1 MMNAYAHAALLA
13 LALLVAAC
21 TPLARSEPQKI
32 ETSKAAPA
40 RANVRVQV
48 VASAQLT
55 ETIDLRGS
63 TLPDHDVTLAAET
76 PGRVEEIH
84 VDLGDRVKAGDVLVR
99 VDYAMLRAQRDHAR
113 AAYQLATK
121 THQRLV
127 KLRADDLVAQQRVDE
142 AVMQKESALAS
153 LNINKVQLDRSTVS
167 APLGGIVARRLVDQ
181 GEYVNPGQPLL
192 QIVDYATVIVASQV
206 PERLVAHVRR
216 GMPVSVDVDA
226 LGRRFEGEVY
236 VVIPAAHPTSH
247 TYEVRVKV
255 ANPDYAILVG
265 MSARVH
271 IAIRE
276 HRDVVVVAQDLVVE
290 AHGRRVVFVE
300 RGGVA
305 QQREVVLG
313 AIDGDRVMVLEGLAP
328 GDRLIIEGHR
338 DLVDG
343 QLVED
348 VGAEAPPVSGA
359 VTASDPRGDV

>member
-1 MMNAYAHAALLA
+1 MKLTAHTAALAMALLA
-13 LALLVAAC
+13 AAC
-21 TPLARSEPQKI
+21 TPPARSEPQRT
-32 ETSKAAPA
+32 EASKPAPV

-48 VASAQLT
+48 IAPAQLT
-55 ETIDLRGS
+55 ETIELRGS
-63 TLPDHDVTLAAET
+63 TLPDRDVTLAAET
-76 PGRVEEIH
+76 PGRVEEMH
-84 VDLGDRVKAGDVLVR
+84 VDLGDRVKRGDLLVR
-99 VDYAMLRAQRDHAR
+99 VDYAMLRAQRDQAR
-113 AAYQLATK
+113 AAYQLANK
-121 THQRLV
+121 THQRLK

-153 LNINKVQLDRSTVS
+153 LNINKVQLDRSTVM

-192 QIVDYATVIVASQV
+192 QIVDYSTVIVAAQV

-226 LGRRFEGEVY
+226 LGRVFEGEVY

-255 ANPDYAILVG
+255 ANLDHTILVG
-265 MSARVH
+265 MSARVR

-290 AHGRRVVFVE
+290 AHGRRVVFIE
-300 RGGVA
+300 QGGVA
-305 QQREVVLG
+305 RQREVVLG
-313 AIDGDRVMVLEGLAP
+313 AIDGDQVVVREGLATD
-328 GDRLIIEGHR
+328 DRLIIEGHR

-343 QLVED
+343 QPVQD
-348 VGAEAPPVSGA
+348 VGAKAAPTSGEA
-359 VTASDPRGDV
+359 TAPAPRGDA